1 MTSEE
6 YIREHLETVQKVA
19 AELLGKQSDKI
30 KLIVNA
36 LYDAWER
43 DIKVFTFG
51 NGGSQANASHLAAD
65 LVKTVIDNPVKKHGI
80 RAVCLGDNPSLMS
93 ALINDSGWADV
104 YKAQLKTFAKPGDI
118 VIAMSVHGG
127 SGSDKAGA
135 WSQNIL
141 RGLQYARYVGC
152 FTIGLSGF
160 DGGPMKDL
168 VNVSV
173 VVPAESTPLVES
185 FHYLLNHLVVFRV
198 KEMIEE
204 ETR

>member
-1 MTSEE
+1 MTNQE
-6 YIREHLETVQKVA
+6 YIREHLEAVQKVA
-19 AELLGKQSDKI
+19 GELLEKQSGKI
-30 KLIVNA
+30 ETIVNA
-36 LYDAWER
+36 LYGAWVA
-43 DIKVFTFG
+43 KLAVFTFG

-65 LVKTVIDNPVKKHGI
+65 LAKTVIDDPLKKRGI
-80 RAVCLGDNPSLMS
+80 RAICLGDNPSLMS

-104 YKAQLKTFAKPGDI
+104 YTAQLKTFAKQGDV

-141 RGLQYARYVGC
+141 RGLQYAKDIGC

-168 VNVSV
+168 VDVSV

-198 KEMIEE
+198 KEMIQED
-204 ETR
+204 TR